1 MYYVY
6 DLDVDEHGKR
16 KRLYADTEEDLKK
29 KIEEAK
35 NNKQEELNGQIPIGS
50 RLQDYVKFYFKNII
64 GKIATVKIN
73 HLIKLF
79 SNAVFNTEI
88 DHNMDENTEEDI
100 LRFYNQLLDKYL
112 YENVLEIDDVLRN
125 TYALANKTG
134 AVQFDYSVI
143 PVPQGKYD
151 WGGAE
156 YIMNGEE
163 MQVLL
168 KYCLEDNC
176 QKYGSNELVTVFAI
190 YTGLYFSKIVKINE
204 NDVDLDNATVVTE
217 GRKISLSPEC
227 VEWLRKMQEEG
238 SLHFDSDKP
247 LFMNRK
253 GEVASSSA
261 SMMSTPYAE
270 SMTCLSIFSAIS
282 ESFEIREEGLHRSC
296 RSVIHRKSSRISSVL
311 PGYNRIPRPTICWYR
326 LRTFVGRR
334 MTMQSTAG
342 QSQPSVSSML
352 LHRTE

>member
-1 MYYVY
+1 MKKGTKKIRQVWNGNKMYYVY

-35 NNKQEELNGQIPIGS
+35 NNKQEELNGQIPIGC
-50 RLQDYVKFYFKNII
+50 RLQDYVRFYFKNII

-88 DHNMDENTEEDI
+88 DRNMDEITEEDI
-100 LRFYNQLLDKYL
+100 LRFYNQILEKYL

-134 AVQFDYSVI
+134 AVDFDYSVI
-143 PVPQGKYD
+143 PVPQGKYE

-190 YTGLYFSKIVKINE
+190 YTGLHFSKIVKINE
-204 NDVDLDNATVVTE
+204 NDVDLDNATLMTE

-227 VEWLRKMQEEG
+227 VEWLRKMQDEG

-261 SMMSTPYAE
+261 SIVTMMRIAKRCGFPKGINSKTLHKAYVV
-270 SMTCLSIFSAIS
+270 S
-282 ESFEIREEGLHRSC
+282 ELKKGVSPEELCKRF
-296 RSVIHRKSSRISSVL
+296 
-311 PGYNRIPRPTICWYR
+311 GYKQTKKITQMRDDYEMRR
-326 LRTFVGRR
+326 LLF
-334 MTMQSTAG
+334 
-342 QSQPSVSSML
+342 
-352 LHRTE
+352 